1 MPNHSRLLNE
11 GEEVVVDVRP
21 HWWYLAGPVVV
32 LLLVAAGAIAA
43 AVTSTPNWV
52 IWIVVAALVVAA
64 GWLLIRYVRWASTRL
79 IITTSRLIHRTGVLT
94 RRGREIP
101 LTALTDISYEQSLF
115 ERIIG
120 AGDILLESAGRDSQE
135 IFPDLPRPARIQ
147 NEIYRQVDR
156 ARSRAYG
163 GPPYGA
169 PPYGHQPQPP
179 ANRPPDN
186 QPAYG
191 QPAHGQP
198 AYGHPSYDPTREQ
211 QTVPMS
217 VSDQLEQ
224 LGDLRRRGL
233 ISPEEFRAKKAELLD
248 RL

>member
-1 MPNHSRLLNE
+1 
-11 GEEVVVDVRP
+11 
-21 HWWYLAGPVVV
+21 
-32 LLLVAAGAIAA
+32 
-43 AVTSTPNWV
+43 V

-64 GWLLIRYVRWASTRL
+64 GWLLARYLRWATTRL

-101 LTALTDISYEQSLF
+101 LTALTDISYEQSIF

-156 ARSRAYG
+156 ARSRAYT
-163 GPPYGA
+163 GPPSGA
-169 PPYGHQPQPP
+169 PPYGQQPQPP
-179 ANRPPDN
+179 
-186 QPAYG
+186 YG
-191 QPAHGQP
+191 QPP
-198 AYGHPSYDPTREQ
+198 YDPTREQ
-211 QTVPMS
+211 QTVPLS
-217 VSDQLEQ
+217 ISDQLAQ
-224 LGDLRRRGL
+224 LDDLRRRGL
-233 ISPEEFRAKKAELLD
+233 ISPDEFRAKKADLLD